1 MRQGI
6 GKLCLRQSPH
16 GIDFAPEL
24 AAGRTKSQTRA
35 GMGRC
40 AMSEILEGV
49 VQSGRPGGSVPSAAE
64 IGALARDGRVAYR
77 VLPTPQH
84 RQSADKRASHR
95 RRSRLRSAKLLDANN
110 RFLCECL
117 VHDRSSMGLRLK
129 LLKNI
134 GLPSRCVFFDDE
146 SGELRAVAIVWRR
159 NAAVGM
165 RYRPGESLKPLP
177 SSARA
182 ALKGR
187 YYAIA
192 D

>member
-1 MRQGI
+1 V
-6 GKLCLRQSPH
+6 
-16 GIDFAPEL
+16 
-24 AAGRTKSQTRA
+24 
-35 GMGRC
+35 
-40 AMSEILEGV
+40 SEILAGV
-49 VQSGRPGGSVPSAAE
+49 VQSGRRGGSDPSAAE

-77 VLPTPQH
+77 VLPTPH
-84 RQSADKRASHR
+84 RQSADKRASQR

-117 VHDRSSMGLRLK
+117 VYDRSSMGLRLK

-134 GLPSRCVFFDDE
+134 GLPSRCVFFDDD

-177 SSARA
+177 PSARA